1 MAPPAGFPASHR
13 PGRSEYKNARGPNR
27 APADRRSVRAP
38 LQAYGG
44 AASYEPAAPVAES
57 G

>member
-27 APADRRSVRAP
+27 APADRRSVRAS